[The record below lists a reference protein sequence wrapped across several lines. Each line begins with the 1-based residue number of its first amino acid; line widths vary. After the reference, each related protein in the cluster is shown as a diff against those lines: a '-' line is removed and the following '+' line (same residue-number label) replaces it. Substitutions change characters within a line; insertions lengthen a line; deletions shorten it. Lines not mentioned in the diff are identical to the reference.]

1 MTEQQLISKIRELRQ
16 IKPRQDWVIFTKNR
30 IFNAETET
38 RVSVGFSFVG
48 FLRELQRGER
58 FVFQHKPAFAVI
70 LVCFILIGVFGFT
83 QNSVPGDSLFTL
95 KKITE
100 KSQEVFV
107 SGKDQLKYNFEL
119 ANRRLDDLTKVAQTN
134 QAQKLAP
141 AINEFQ
147 ESITKAVE
155 SLTKADS
162 QGVKEIAQ
170 EIKKLEEKTEKVK
183 SLGIEIENNQELEN
197 ALARIVEREIADL
210 EGRTLT
216 EEQQKILVEVKDDY
230 QAKDYSQAL
239 EKILILTSR

>member
-16 IKPRQDWVIFTKNR
+16 IKPRQDWVIFTKSR
-30 IFNAETET
+30 LFST
-38 RVSVGFSFVG
+38 GFSFVG

-58 FVFQHKPAFAVI
+58 FVFRHKPAFAVI

-83 QNSVPGDSLFTL
+83 QNSVPGETLFAL

-107 SGKDQLKYNFEL
+107 SGKDQIRHNFEL
-119 ANRRLDDLTKVAQTN
+119 ANRRLDDLTKIAQAN

-155 SLTKADS
+155 SLSRADS
-162 QGVKEIAQ
+162 QGIKEIAQ

-183 SLGIEIENNQELEN
+183 SLGIEIENNQKLEN
-197 ALARIVEREIADL
+197 ALATIVEREITDL
-210 EGRTLT
+210 EGRTLTLT
-216 EEQQKILVEVKDDY
+216 EEQQKILTEAKDDY
-230 QAKDYSQAL
+230 QAGDYYQAL
-239 EKILILTSR
+239 EKILLLTND